1 VAWDS
6 SRPVPW
12 VRLLREWAIYVGI
25 MIVLFA
31 VLFRDRALAP
41 IVSGLLI
48 SGPLYLLFGGVMAKL
63 GYQRRSIR
71 QVRADTAAINAAP
84 AAAAPRPKPAA
95 TKRTGANQNRP
106 GKTRR

>member
-1 VAWDS
+1 
-6 SRPVPW
+6 
-12 VRLLREWAIYVGI
+12 

-63 GYQRRSIR
+63 GYQRRTLK
-71 QVRADTAAINAAP
+71 QVRADTAAASAVS

-95 TKRTGANQNRP
+95 TKRTGATQNRP

>member
-1 VAWDS
+1 
-6 SRPVPW
+6 
-12 VRLLREWAIYVGI
+12 

-41 IVSGLLI
+41 IISGLLI

-63 GYQRRSIR
+63 GYQRRTLK
-71 QVRADTAAINAAP
+71 QARADTAAANAAS
-84 AAAAPRPKPAA
+84 AATARRPKPAA
-95 TKRTGANQNRP
+95 TRRTGAAQNRP